1 MRTVVYGVPDFEVI
15 RWTLTNIVIFGSVDA
30 RNFFF
35 GAQPV
40 CGGVSAW
47 CCDKLR

>member
-15 RWTLTNIVIFGSVDA
+15 RWTLTNIVTFGSVDA

-35 GAQPV
+35 SVLSLFAVVSLHGAV
-40 CGGVSAW
+40 TS
-47 CCDKLR
+47 